1 MSKLI
6 KLYTLSVVD
15 QSLSHVWLFVTPQ
28 NAACQ
33 TSLSL
38 TFSQSLLKLM
48 SIESMVPSN
57 HLILCQP
64 LLFLPSTLPSIRVSS
79 NELNLRIRWPNI
91 GASAL
96 ASVLPMNI
104 QDWFPLGWMGWIS
117 LQSKKLSRVFSK
129 TTVQKHSFF
138 GTHLSLW
145 FNSHVHNDYWKKHSF
160 DSVDLCQQN
169 CQNVYWP

>member
-64 LLFLPSTLPSIRVSS
+64 FLLLPSIFPRVRGISS
-79 NELNLRIRWPNI
+79 GLALCIRWPKYWCFSLSI
-91 GASAL
+91 SPSSEYSGF
-96 ASVLPMNI
+96 LP
-104 QDWFPLGWMGWIS
+104 DWLVWSPWCPRNSQECSPAQFKNLNSSG
-117 LQSKKLSRVFSK
+117 
-129 TTVQKHSFF
+129 
-138 GTHLSLW
+138 LSLLYGPPLTPIR
-145 FNSHVHNDYWKKHSF
+145 DYWKNNSF
-160 DSVDLCQQN
+160 DYKHFCQQSD
-169 CQNVYWP
+169 VSAF